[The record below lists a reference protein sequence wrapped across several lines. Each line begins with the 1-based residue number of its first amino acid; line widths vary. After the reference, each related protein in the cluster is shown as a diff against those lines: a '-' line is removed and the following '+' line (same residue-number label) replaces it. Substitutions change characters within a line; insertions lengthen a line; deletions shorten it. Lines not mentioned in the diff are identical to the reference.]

1 MASRNKGLY
10 RIENSTLSCKRC
22 TFIANAFLVFAI
34 QNSLRRQD
42 MELLQQL
49 LNLNNCIQDFKL
61 SQHASLFDSSDQSDD
76 PEIPIEKPLKPMRW
90 HSRGSLDSDRSDQQ
104 ITMEKPLKPKHWR
117 SLGSLGSKHLNH
129 PETATSEKP
138 LKPKSWRSRGSFGS
152 DRSDHPEVAKEKPL
166 KPKSC
171 FSRGSLEC
179 ECGHTGIAM
188 ETVKKPLKY
197 KRWHSRGSLG
207 SDETDHSEIAMEK
220 PRRRGSLGSNGS
232 DYHSASS
239 RSSIASG
246 SSPSLSGSDVASYD
260 SGHES
265 GAGLKS
271 CRRQSKAKV
280 GSGDLRRVSFG
291 NVIERSGSEVFL
303 NGSEVVFPAQAV
315 RRNSDFRVAEI
326 KSIQTLSKRQSAI
339 W

>member
-1 MASRNKGLY
+1 
-10 RIENSTLSCKRC
+10 
-22 TFIANAFLVFAI
+22 
-34 QNSLRRQD
+34 
-42 MELLQQL
+42 MELLEQL
-49 LNLNNCIQDFKL
+49 LNLNNSIQDFKL
-61 SQHASLFDSSDQSDD
+61 SQHASLFDSSDESDD
-76 PEIPIEKPLKPMRW
+76 PEFSMEKPLKPMRW
-90 HSRGSLDSDRSDQQ
+90 HSRGSLDSDRSDQPE

-117 SLGSLGSKHLNH
+117 SHGNLVSKHLNH
-129 PETATSEKP
+129 PEIATSDKP
-138 LKPKSWRSRGSFGS
+138 LKPKRWRSRGSFGS
-152 DRSDHPEVAKEKPL
+152 DHSEVAKEKPL
-166 KPKSC
+166 KPKRC
-171 FSRGSLEC
+171 VSRGSLEC

-197 KRWHSRGSLG
+197 KRWHNRGSLG
-207 SDETDHSEIAMEK
+207 SDESDHSEVAMEK
-220 PRRRGSLGSNGS
+220 PFRRGSLGSDGS

-265 GAGLKS
+265 GAGLKP
-271 CRRQSKAKV
+271 CRRLSKGKF

-291 NVIERSGSEVFL
+291 NIIERSGSEVFV
-303 NGSEVVFPAQAV
+303 NGSEIVFPAQAV

-326 KSIQTLSKRQSAI
+326 KSIRTLSKRQSTI